1 MNDKYHICLDFKSYK
16 TISHHLFIMLMLGI
30 FFSCS
35 TDIKLNQNN
44 LNLESS
50 AYLIQHAKN
59 PIFWQRW
66 NENLY
71 NKHNTKEKLL
81 VVSIGYSSCH
91 WCHVMEKETFEDK
104 EVANYMNKNFISANS
119 NLSEPDENIGNI
131 KIPASLISNFSHE
144 ACLSNSFGFGGT
156 NACLALGKY
165 LN

>member
-1 MNDKYHICLDFKSYK
+1 MNDKYHDYLDFKSYK
-16 TISHHLFIMLMLGI
+16 TISYHLFIMLMLGI

-71 NKHNTKEKLL
+71 NKYNAKEKLL

-91 WCHVMEKETFEDK
+91 WCHVMEKETFEDGK
-104 EVANYMNKNFISANS
+104 RKNKSKKRKKQKLPETS
-119 NLSEPDENIGNI
+119 STKSRSE
-131 KIPASLISNFSHE
+131 
-144 ACLSNSFGFGGT
+144 
-156 NACLALGKY
+156 
-165 LN
+165 